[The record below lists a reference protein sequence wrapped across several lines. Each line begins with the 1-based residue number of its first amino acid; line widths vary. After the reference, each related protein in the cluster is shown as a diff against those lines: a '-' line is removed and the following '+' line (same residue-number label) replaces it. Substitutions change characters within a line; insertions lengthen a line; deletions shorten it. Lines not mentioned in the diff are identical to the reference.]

1 MWHPGTA
8 SEQPAEAHPGFPV
21 RASTFRGMPEI
32 KMISRDMFSV
42 TEMGQA
48 GLQTFDPAVPDS
60 AFLNWSLVSPWTSG
74 LTLESPLPRTAH
86 HWGHHRFGGA
96 FQGL

>member
-1 MWHPGTA
+1 
-8 SEQPAEAHPGFPV
+8 
-21 RASTFRGMPEI
+21 
-32 KMISRDMFSV
+32 MISRDVFSV

-48 GLQTFDPAVPDS
+48 GLQTFAPVVPDS
-60 AFLNWSLVSPWTSG
+60 AFLNWSLASPWTSG

-86 HWGHHRFGGA
+86 YLGHHRFGGA